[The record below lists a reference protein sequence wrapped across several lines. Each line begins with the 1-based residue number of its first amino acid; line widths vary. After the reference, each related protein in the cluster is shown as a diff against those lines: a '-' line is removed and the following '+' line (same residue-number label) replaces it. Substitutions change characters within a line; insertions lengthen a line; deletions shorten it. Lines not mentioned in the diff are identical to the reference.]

1 MNINNVLDN
10 LHDII
15 EEERV
20 SKRLSYVK
28 LGEVIGY
35 SDVGIKKAIVNKTLK
50 LAHIEKIANH
60 FGFFDR
66 LEKFGIENNENLLVK
81 EAGEDY
87 GKVDIAKLSK
97 LARDNWD
104 ELLEENDF
112 NKHFEA
118 ILYKKLSE
126 KLAIILKEKL

>member
-10 LHDII
+10 LHDIV

-66 LEKFGIENNENLLVK
+66 LEKFGIESNDNNLVK
-81 EAGEDY
+81 EASEGY
-87 GKVDIAKLSK
+87 NKIDIAKLSK
-97 LARDNWD
+97 LTRDNWE
-104 ELLEENDF
+104 ELLKDTEF
-112 NKHFEA
+112 SKHFEA
-118 ILYKKLSE
+118 ILYKELSE
-126 KLAIILKEKL
+126 KLAVILRERS